1 MKRFVKIILLIICGA
16 IFLFSA
22 YKIYNNIKED
32 RSNKKLNNE
41 LVQKAVSKVDIK
53 SDKNNNE
60 NNKDIAPVMID
71 FSILN
76 RENEDIVGW
85 IYSEDTP
92 INYPVVQSNDNKY
105 YLRRLIDGSYN
116 MAGSIFMD
124 YRNTSNLSDS
134 NTIIYGHNMK
144 NDMMFGTLEKYKNQ
158 DYYNNHKAIYYFTP
172 EKKYKLELVSGFT
185 TSVDSDIYDF
195 SKFNINKVNEFIKK
209 SNFKS
214 DVLLTKNDKFITLS
228 TCSYDY
234 EDARYILIGV
244 LREIT

>member
-16 IFLFSA
+16 VFLFSA
-22 YKIYNNIKED
+22 YKIYNNIGED

-41 LVQKAVSKVDIK
+41 LIKKAVSKVDIK
-53 SDKNNNE
+53 SDPNNNE
-60 NNKDIAPVMID
+60 NNNDIAPVIID

-76 RENEDIVGW
+76 RENKDIIGW

-92 INYPVVQSNDNKY
+92 INYPVVQSNDNNY

-158 DYYNNHKAIYYFTP
+158 DYYNNHKEIYYFTP
-172 EKKYKLELVSGFT
+172 EKKYKIELVSGFT
-185 TSVDSDIYDF
+185 TSVDSEIYDF

-209 SNFKS
+209 SNFNS
-214 DVLLTKNDKFITLS
+214 EVLLSKDDKFITLS

-244 LREIT
+244 LREIF